1 METVLISLWFLWRCE
16 CDWQWRRIAT
26 STFFALF
33 PPQILFQPIIATTL
47 LRKFLTYIYVELIL
61 RFWVCM
67 HGFNCFL
74 SSTSSFLWEE
84 KRNKWFSSNILN
96 LKMGF
101 IWEGAG
107 LELLDTNFFLPSS
120 FSFFLFSFFFFI
132 FLENKKRID
141 MNTDV
146 SFLALDECRVDPSTV
161 VRQQ

>member
-1 METVLISLWFLWRCE
+1 MKTVLISLWFLWRCE

-84 KRNKWFSSNILN
+84 RKGIMVFELYIEFEN
-96 LKMGF
+96 GF
-101 IWEGAG
+101 YLRGCGIG
-107 LELLDTNFFLPSS
+107 TFRYFFLP
-120 FSFFLFSFFFFI
+120 FFFFPFSFSWKTKRGLTWTRMSL
-132 FLENKKRID
+132 FLHL
-141 MNTDV
+141 MNV
-146 SFLALDECRVDPSTV
+146 GLIHR
-161 VRQQ
+161 R